1 VRILYTAVLYL
12 LTPFALLR
20 LLRRGFSERGY
31 WRRWPERFG
40 FVPPE
45 PEAGAVWVHA
55 VSVGE
60 VQAAAPLIR
69 SLRLHA
75 PVIVTTTTPTGSRQV
90 RRLFGEEVRHA
101 YIPYDL
107 PGAVRRFLRR
117 VRPRLLVVMET
128 ELWPNLF
135 HECRHAGIPVVLANA
150 RISARSEAGYRRARR
165 LVRATLDCLSA
176 VVPQSR
182 VDAERLLQ
190 LGADPARMTPSGNL
204 KFDVELPPSLLEQA
218 QALRRVLGV
227 DRPVWIAASTH
238 EGEEERILDAHDIV
252 RGRLPAALLVIVPR
266 HPQRFARVCALCRHR
281 GYRTVR
287 RTEGVPCPAEAG
299 VFVGDTMGE
308 LPAFY
313 AAADAAYVGG
323 SLVDA
328 GGHNLLEPAAVG
340 VPVLSGPHLGNFAEV
355 AGMLERAGAL
365 RLVHDPAE
373 LAREVGALLADPSRR
388 AGMGERGRLLVE
400 RNRGSVRRLL
410 DTLRP
415 YLGAC
420 RT

>member
-1 VRILYTAVLYL
+1 MRILYTAVLYL

-40 FVPPE
+40 FVPPA

-135 HECRHAGIPVVLANA
+135 HQCRDDGVPVVLANA
-150 RISARSEAGYRRARR
+150 RISARSEAGYRRVRR

-182 VDAERLLQ
+182 IDAERLLQ
-190 LGADPARMTPSGNL
+190 LGADPARMTTSGNL

-287 RTEGVPCPAEAG
+287 RTEGVACPVEAG

-313 AAADAAYVGG
+313 AAVDAAYVGG

-340 VPVLSGPHLGNFAEV
+340 VPVLTGPHLGNFAEV

-365 RLVHDPAE
+365 HRVHDPAE
-373 LAREVGALLADPSRR
+373 LAREVSALLADPSRR